1 VFFFPLYD
9 DNPSRGRPWVM
20 WSVLALCILVFVWQ
34 FAQPPIEG
42 RKAVMAFGV
51 IPKLL
56 FGNADLS
63 PDIRVIP
70 AWASLITSMFLHGG
84 FLHLGGNMLYLW
96 IFGDNVEGS
105 MGHGRFLV
113 FYLLCGIAAGLSQAV
128 MAPNSPVPLIGAS
141 GGIAGILGAYLMLHP
156 RANVRVFV
164 WLFIFFRRINVPA
177 WLVLGGWL
185 VLQFLSLG
193 RPGEGGVAYVA
204 HIGGFLAGMILVVVF
219 KRREVALFDRPHSR
233 AFEVTRVAGPW
244 DRPQNGRR
252 KRGPWG

>member
-1 VFFFPLYD
+1 
-9 DNPSRGRPWVM
+9 M

-193 RPGEGGVAYVA
+193 QPGEGGVAYVA